1 MRVLCAIKQIML
13 LNSDTAPAA
22 ATVADAIISLYTD
35 VAERRKLYSV
45 AVSYLRPPLYSIAD
59 LDDLIQDAF
68 MLAWRGRESYR
79 GVNESGRRAEVGSWI
94 GAIVC
99 NLALARIRDSQSPK
113 RDVRKTVEWSDVFA
127 RILPDPSPTP
137 EQRVIER
144 ERETAPAQACVG
156 RLAGLLSVLT
166 PAEREVTVRVLN
178 GGRVGASQKA
188 SHSRAMARLRRTVR
202 VTVTVDLSN
211 TPGHLTA

>member
-1 MRVLCAIKQIML
+1 ML

-79 GVNESGRRAEVGSWI
+79 GVNEAGRRAEVGSWI

-144 ERETAPAQACVG
+144 ERETA
-156 RLAGLLSVLT
+156 LAGLLSVLT

-188 SHSRAMARLRRTVR
+188 SHSRAMAKLRRTVR